1 MPCQEGR
8 KVYQPKQN
16 TRKDTLLKR
25 QQLVTKNQ
33 ETSVKT
39 ELSPDKLYY
48 KSHLSGLKR
57 FLMDKHLT
65 LSNLSV
71 NAFLSPDKCDSCLGI
86 TAALAVHRFWKTK
99 VRNL

>member
-1 MPCQEGR
+1 MLIHNKLHTSNTNECRAKRVE
-8 KVYQPKQN
+8 KYINQN

-25 QQLVTKNQ
+25 QQFVTKNQ

-57 FLMDKHLT
+57 FLTDKHLT

-71 NAFLSPDKCDSCLGI
+71 NAYLSPDKLHIPASE
-86 TAALAVHRFWKTK
+86 
-99 VRNL
+99 

>member
-1 MPCQEGR
+1 M
-8 KVYQPKQN
+8 
-16 TRKDTLLKR
+16 
-25 QQLVTKNQ
+25 
-33 ETSVKT
+33 KT

-71 NAFLSPDKCDSCLGI
+71 NAYLSPDKLHILPRNNCGTCSAQISENKSSEPLKTHQHV
-86 TAALAVHRFWKTK
+86 TAKTLTNAIKNPALR
-99 VRNL
+99 

>member
-8 KVYQPKQN
+8 KVYQSEQN

-25 QQLVTKNQ
+25 QQFVTKNQ

-39 ELSPDKLYY
+39 ELSPDK
-48 KSHLSGLKR
+48 
-57 FLMDKHLT
+57 HLT

-71 NAFLSPDKCDSCLGI
+71 NAELSPDKLHIPASEELYHLQCTDFG
-86 TAALAVHRFWKTK
+86 K

>member
-8 KVYQPKQN
+8 KVYQSEQN

-25 QQLVTKNQ
+25 QQFVTKNQ

-39 ELSPDKLYY
+39 ELSPDILYY

-71 NAFLSPDKCDSCLGI
+71 NAYLSPDKLHIPASEELYHLQCTDFG
-86 TAALAVHRFWKTK
+86 K